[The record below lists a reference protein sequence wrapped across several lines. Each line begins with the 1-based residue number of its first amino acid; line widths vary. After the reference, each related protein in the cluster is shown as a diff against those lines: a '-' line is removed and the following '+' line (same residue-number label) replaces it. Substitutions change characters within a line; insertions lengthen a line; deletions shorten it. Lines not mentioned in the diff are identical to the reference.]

1 MYADHNSN
9 FDDSSYQGHEA
20 VDSADDS
27 DEAVDPEFIS
37 LLEDIE
43 GNEHENVDLYSVLGV
58 DKSASAA
65 DLRMAYKRLSLLFH
79 PDKHSISTPEDNEKI
94 TSNASD
100 AVAAFSQIA
109 SAYAILSNP
118 EHRAIY
124 DSFGYKG
131 LQMQGWQMT
140 SSQKSAPELRLEYL
154 LLKEKAR
161 VSKQLQLTQ
170 PTSEFS
176 LGLDLTDVF
185 DRYLK
190 EPPEDRSLIPI
201 PSIYE
206 LSVAQSI
213 NAGISIK
220 NSVSLAGQVTAHNG
234 VGIGTFLAI
243 WRHHCSRKS
252 IFGPT
257 TIDTEFSYGRAGRGL
272 STAIRARRNFGQRF
286 HGSLGLSLASLYERS
301 PKSSMNLIPG
311 ISAGVN
317 IQLLSHVHAHLE
329 LRCLMNPGISS
340 ELFFASADG
349 EYNARI
355 SSKLNASGYA
365 SLSLL
370 LEKSVSWTWL
380 NPPRGSGVIDK
391 ENIPQP
397 DCEWADSDN
406 CDLEQQRRSKG
417 NISCTIGV
425 NTTDIGEF
433 TLGAQCQIS
442 AHSRISGQ
450 IRLSIQKG
458 VTVKL
463 SLLRGTQTYSFPFI
477 LSDHPDRVAF
487 GYGLI
492 FPILAFSAIRMLVYE
507 PYLSRQLKLAQ
518 KSRRAKLREELARK
532 RREALS
538 TQELMRRAAS
548 RSKRN
553 EMSIS
558 GLIIDQAIYGC
569 LSPTSDPTTLSDVG
583 GPLAFDVT
591 IPLQAMIEKSHLRLP
606 PGRWCDFQ
614 GFYDPCVG
622 LLENP
627 RQLRV
632 SYTFHNSS
640 HEVTVNE
647 NQGLAI
653 PMSKHKVEIP

>member
-1 MYADHNSN
+1 MYADSNSN
-9 FDDSSYQGHEA
+9 FDDSSYQGYEV

-27 DEAVDPEFIS
+27 DEPIDPEFIN
-37 LLEDIE
+37 LLEDLE
-43 GNEHENVDLYSVLGV
+43 GNEHESIDLYSVLGV
-58 DKSASAA
+58 DKNASSA
-65 DLRMAYKRLSLLFH
+65 DLRAAYKRLSLLFH
-79 PDKHSISTPEDNEKI
+79 PDKHSISTIEEDEKV
-94 TSNASD
+94 TSNSSD
-100 AVAAFSQIA
+100 AVAAFSRIA

-118 EHRAIY
+118 DQRAIY

-131 LQMQGWQMT
+131 LKMQGWQIT
-140 SSQKSAPELRLEYL
+140 SCQKSAPELRLEYL
-154 LLKEKAR
+154 LLKEKAQA
-161 VSKQLQLTQ
+161 SKQLQLTQ

-176 LGLDLTDVF
+176 LGVDLTDVF

-190 EPPEDRSLIPI
+190 EPPEDRSFIPI

-234 VGIGTFLAI
+234 VGVGTCLVI
-243 WRHHCSRKS
+243 WRHHCSRRS

-272 STAIRARRNFGQRF
+272 STGIRARRPFGQRSV
-286 HGSLGLSLASLYERS
+286 GSLGLSLASIYETS
-301 PKSSMNLIPG
+301 PKSSITLIPG
-311 ISAGVN
+311 VSAGVN
-317 IQLLSHVHAHLE
+317 IQLLTRVHAHLE

-340 ELFFASADG
+340 ELFFASANN

-365 SLSLL
+365 SISLR
-370 LEKSVSWTWL
+370 LEKSVSWNWL
-380 NPPRGSGVIDK
+380 NPPQGSGSADK
-391 ENIPQP
+391 EDLP
-397 DCEWADSDN
+397 DCDWADSDHF
-406 CDLEQQRRSKG
+406 DSEQQRCGKG
-417 NISCTIGV
+417 KISCTLGV
-425 NTTDIGEF
+425 NTVDIGEF
-433 TLGAQCQIS
+433 ALGLQCQIS

-458 VTVKL
+458 VTFKL

-477 LSDHPDRVAF
+477 LSDHPDKVAF

-492 FPILAFSAIRMLVYE
+492 VPLLAFSAIRMLVYE
-507 PYLSRQLKLAQ
+507 PYLSRQLKLSQ
-518 KSRRAKLREELARK
+518 KFRRAKLREELAKK

-538 TQELMRRAAS
+538 TQELMRTAAS
-548 RSKRN
+548 RSRRN
-553 EMSIS
+553 EMSIC
-558 GLIIDQAIYGC
+558 GLVINHAIYGC
-569 LSPTSDPTTLSDVG
+569 LSPTSNFTTLSDAG

-622 LLENP
+622 LLEKS
-627 RQLRV
+627 RQLHV

-640 HEVTVNE
+640 HEVTVDE

-653 PMSKHKVEIP
+653 PMSKHKVEIV

>member
-27 DEAVDPEFIS
+27 DEAVDPEFIN

-43 GNEHENVDLYSVLGV
+43 GNEHENIDLYSVLGV

-94 TSNASD
+94 TSSASD
-100 AVAAFSQIA
+100 AVAAFGQIA

-118 EHRAIY
+118 EQRAIY
-124 DSFGYKG
+124 DSFGYK
-131 LQMQGWQMT
+131 
-140 SSQKSAPELRLEYL
+140 
-154 LLKEKAR
+154 
-161 VSKQLQLTQ
+161 
-170 PTSEFS
+170 EFS
-176 LGLDLTDVF
+176 LGLDLTDVLI
-185 DRYLK
+185 RYLK

-272 STAIRARRNFGQRF
+272 STGIRARRNFGQRF

-301 PKSSMNLIPG
+301 PKSSINLIPG

-365 SLSLL
+365 SLSLI

-391 ENIPQP
+391 ENVPQP

-477 LSDHPDRVAF
+477 LSDRPDRVAL

-558 GLIIDQAIYGC
+558 GLVIDQAIYGC

-606 PGRWCDFQ
+606 PGRWCDIQ

-627 RQLRV
+627 RQLHL